1 MDIRLITSENA
12 SAFSWDG
19 CAAAALSYQ
28 IRCYH
33 LHKNFHHQFASRI
46 VLWHIIKS
54 STVKHCLCSIYLNK
68 PLRLISRFLYL
79 NNVARSHQD
88 LKPC

>member
-28 IRCYH
+28 IRCNH

-54 STVKHCLCSIYLNK
+54 STVKHCLNK
-68 PLRLISRFLYL
+68 PLWLISRFLYL
-79 NNVARSHQD
+79 NNVARSHQY